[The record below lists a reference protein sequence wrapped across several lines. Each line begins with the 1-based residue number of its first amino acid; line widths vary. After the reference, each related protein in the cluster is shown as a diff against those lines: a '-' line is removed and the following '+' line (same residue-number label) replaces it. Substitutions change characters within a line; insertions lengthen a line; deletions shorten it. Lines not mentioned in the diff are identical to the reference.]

1 MYRILQRWS
10 LRNVTFLLRF
20 SLLRFE
26 ASLVIKA
33 DECALDLDLCSVAR
47 IILASPS
54 VFHSLLTSTSIRLQ
68 TSSDSLLSLIL
79 NQFIERVSTPLSS
92 HPSHQE
98 LTKRVIQLDN
108 MSQGGQRKIVAL
120 AVAELVVT
128 NNPIVLSRL
137 PDLVALW
144 SGVLAQTEE
153 TQEGE

>member
-1 MYRILQRWS
+1 MEYEFES
-10 LRNVTFLLRF
+10 L
-20 SLLRFE
+20 
-26 ASLVIKA
+26 
-33 DECALDLDLCSVAR
+33 
-47 IILASPS
+47 
-54 VFHSLLTSTSIRLQ
+54 
-68 TSSDSLLSLIL
+68 
-79 NQFIERVSTPLSS
+79 
-92 HPSHQE
+92 
-98 LTKRVIQLDN
+98 QLDN